1 MRIDVDQISRDVA
14 RNHQRHR
21 VVRTSHELRVTG
33 AAWLMIGVVIGILFK
48 TFVGV

>member
-21 VVRTSHELRVTG
+21 VVHTSYEIYRVRL
-33 AAWLMIGVVIGILFK
+33 AWLLIGIV
-48 TFVGV
+48 VGVILKSIGG